1 MAVAVLTD
9 DPQGDHAL
17 KRPVR
22 IAITGAAGSIS
33 NSLVFRIAA
42 GDMLGPDQPVIL
54 QLIERPE
61 AMEALRGVAM
71 ELEDCAFP
79 LLHTVRLHDNAEDG
93 FRNVHFALLVGAKPR
108 SKGMERKDLLE
119 ANAEIFSV
127 QGRALNDHANPDVKV
142 LVVGNPANTNALIA
156 SRNAPDLSPSQ
167 FTAMSRL
174 DHNRAKGILGN
185 HIGVNAR
192 DLTRVAI
199 WGNHSASQYPDVRNA
214 EAFGKPVMPD
224 LDTQWIDETFIPR
237 VQQRGAEI
245 IAARGQSSAASA
257 AQGAIDHMR
266 DWVMGTP
273 PGDFVSMCIFSDGS
287 YGVEKGIVYSFPV
300 VCRYGRYQI
309 VQDLPIDEPAR
320 QRMKA
325 TENELLEEKAA
336 VAHLLPADTEASHS
350 DISKRLRSGA
360 MRYAEE
366 DIDDDSTA
374 CVLRTDRLM

>member
-1 MAVAVLTD
+1 
-9 DPQGDHAL
+9 L

-33 NSLVFRIAA
+33 NSLIFRIAA

-79 LLHTVRLHDNAEDG
+79 LVHAVRLHDNPEEG
-93 FRNVHFALLVGAKPR
+93 FSRVHFALLVGAKPR
-108 SKGMERKDLLE
+108 GKGMERKDLLE

-174 DHNRAKGILGN
+174 DHNRAKGSLAN
-185 HIGVNAR
+185 HIGANPSDV
-192 DLTRVAI
+192 TRVAV
-199 WGNHSASQYPDVRNA
+199 WGNHSATQYPDVRNA
-214 EAFGKPVMPD
+214 EAFGEPVMPN
-224 LDTQWIDETFIPR
+224 LDAKWVAETFIPR

-257 AQGAIDHMR
+257 ASGAIDHMR

-273 PGDFVSMCIFSDGS
+273 AGDFVSMCIPSDGS
-287 YGVEKGIVYSFPV
+287 YGIAKGIVYSFPV
-300 VCRYGRYQI
+300 VCRFGRYQI
-309 VQDLPIDEPAR
+309 VQNLPIDDDAQ

-325 TENELLEEKAA
+325 TEQELLEEKAA
-336 VAHLLPADTEASHS
+336 VEHLLPAETEEKQNA
-350 DISKRLRSGA
+350 ISTRLRSGA
-360 MRYAEE
+360 QRYAEE
-366 DIDDDSTA
+366 DALDDSDA

>member
-1 MAVAVLTD
+1 
-9 DPQGDHAL
+9 
-17 KRPVR
+17 
-22 IAITGAAGSIS
+22 
-33 NSLVFRIAA
+33 
-42 GDMLGPDQPVIL
+42 MLGPDQPVIL

-93 FRNVHFALLVGAKPR
+93 FRGVHFALLVGAKPR
-108 SKGMERKDLLE
+108 GKGMERKDLLE

-174 DHNRAKGILGN
+174 DHNRAKGSLAN
-185 HIGVNAR
+185 HIGANAA
-192 DLTRVAI
+192 DITRVAV
-199 WGNHSASQYPDVRNA
+199 WGNHSASQYPDIRHA
-214 EAFGKPVMPD
+214 EAFGKPVLPD
-224 LDTQWIDETFIPR
+224 LDPEWIEDTFIPR

-245 IAARGQSSAASA
+245 IAARGLSSAASA

-266 DWVMGTP
+266 DWVMGTR
-273 PGDFVSMCIFSDGS
+273 PGDFVSMCIVSDGS
-287 YGVEKGIVYSFPV
+287 YGVTKGIVYSFPV
-300 VCRYGRYQI
+300 VCRYGRYEI
-309 VQDLPIDEPAR
+309 VQDLPIDEASQ

-325 TENELLEEKAA
+325 TENELLEEKSA
-336 VAHLLPADTEASHS
+336 VEHLLPSETEAAHNALGS
-350 DISKRLRSGA
+350 RLRSGA
-360 MRYAEE
+360 TSYAEE
-366 DIDDDSTA
+366 DADDDSDA
-374 CVLRTDRLM
+374 CVLRTNRVI